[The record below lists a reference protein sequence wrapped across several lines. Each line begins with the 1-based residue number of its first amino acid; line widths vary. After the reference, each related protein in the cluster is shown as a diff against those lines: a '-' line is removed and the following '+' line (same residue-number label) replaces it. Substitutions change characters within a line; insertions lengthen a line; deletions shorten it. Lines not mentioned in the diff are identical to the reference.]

1 MIDIIP
7 AIDII
12 GGKCVRLEQGD
23 YRVKKIYH
31 EKPLEVA
38 KAFQDAGIKRL
49 HLVDLDGARAGH
61 VMNIKVLSD
70 IASATELIVD
80 FGGGI
85 KTDDDIQRVF
95 ESGAEMVT
103 IGSTAFTS
111 PARLNAWIGRY
122 GSERIILGADVKGDK
137 IAISGW
143 MEKTDTDLFE
153 YLTNKQDAGIKK
165 VLCTDISRDGM
176 LSGPA
181 FRLYQRI
188 KQSFTGLYLIASGGI
203 SAVDDIEKL
212 EESGIDAVVI
222 GKALY
227 ENKISLYDLKLF
239 L

>member
-23 YRVKKIYH
+23 YSVKKIYH
-31 EKPLEVA
+31 ENPLGIA
-38 KAFQDAGIKRL
+38 KAFEDAGIKRL

-61 VMNIKVLSD
+61 VTNIKVLSD
-70 IASATELIVD
+70 ITSATKLKVD

-103 IGSTAFTS
+103 IGSIAFTS
-111 PARLNAWIGRY
+111 PDKLNSWMGRY

-143 MEKTDTDLFE
+143 MEKTGTGLFE
-153 YLTNKQDAGIKK
+153 YLTEKQHAGIEK
-165 VLCTDISRDGM
+165 VLCTDISKDGM

-181 FRLYQRI
+181 FRLYERI
-188 KQSFTGLYLIASGGI
+188 KQSFPDFYLIASGGI
-203 SAVDDIEKL
+203 SDVADIEKL
-212 EESGIDAVVI
+212 EASGIDAVVI

-227 ENKISLYDLKLF
+227 ENKISLNNLKLF
-239 L
+239 F

>member
-1 MIDIIP
+1 MI
-7 AIDII
+7 
-12 GGKCVRLEQGD
+12 
-23 YRVKKIYH
+23 
-31 EKPLEVA
+31 
-38 KAFQDAGIKRL
+38 
-49 HLVDLDGARAGH
+49 
-61 VMNIKVLSD
+61 NIKVLSD
-70 IASATELIVD
+70 IASDTKLAVD

-103 IGSTAFTS
+103 IGSIAFAN
-111 PARLNAWIGRY
+111 PARLNSWIGRY

-137 IAISGW
+137 IAVSGW
-143 MEKTDTDLFE
+143 MEKTGTGLFE
-153 YLTNKQDAGIKK
+153 YLTDKQHAGIKK

-181 FRLYQRI
+181 FRLYEKI
-188 KQSFTGLYLIASGGI
+188 KQSFTDLYLIASGGI

-227 ENKISLYDLKLF
+227 ENKISLNDLKLF
-239 L
+239 I

>member
-23 YRVKKIYH
+23 YSLNKIYH
-31 EKPLEVA
+31 ENPLEVA

-49 HLVDLDGARAGH
+49 HLVDLDGARTGH
-61 VMNIKVLSD
+61 VMNIKMLSG
-70 IASATELIVD
+70 ITSATNLVVD
-80 FGGGI
+80 YGGGI
-85 KTDDDIQRVF
+85 KTDNDIQRVF
-95 ESGAEMVT
+95 ECGAEMVT
-103 IGSTAFTS
+103 IGSIAFTS
-111 PARLNAWIGRY
+111 PARLNSWIGSY

-143 MEKTDTDLFE
+143 MEMTGTGLFE
-153 YLTNKQDAGIKK
+153 YLANKQQAGIKK

-181 FRLYQRI
+181 FRLYEKI

-227 ENKISLYDLKLF
+227 ENKISLNDLKPF
-239 L
+239 I